1 MYSIPGTQNR
11 SSDLNVYPPFWG
23 SLQLGHDQRYS
34 LSIGLPKLACQN
46 WGCTREKKNSVK
58 LNEVKTFIKTVI
70 MISGAIR

>member
-34 LSIGLPKLACQN
+34 LSIGLPKL
-46 WGCTREKKNSVK
+46 GVYLRKKNSVK
-58 LNEVKTFIKTVI
+58 LNEVKTFIKIVI